1 MAQVTYQNQLLS
13 RDITIKQS
21 PMGSFG
27 GMPPMNYH
35 MPQHQQMSM
44 NYNPM
49 SNHHMMMGMN
59 PHLSRPSDKDQMP
72 QNPREATVM
81 PSK

>member
-1 MAQVTYQNQLLS
+1 
-13 RDITIKQS
+13 
-21 PMGSFG
+21 
-27 GMPPMNYH
+27 MNYH

-72 QNPREATVM
+72 PNPREATVM

>member
-1 MAQVTYQNQLLS
+1 
-13 RDITIKQS
+13 
-21 PMGSFG
+21 MGSFG
-27 GMPPMNYH
+27 GMPSMNYH

-49 SNHHMMMGMN
+49 SSHHMMMGMN
-59 PHLSRPSDKDQMP
+59 PHMSRANEKEQMQP
-72 QNPREATVM
+72 NPREATVM